1 MKRVASFFAGIG
13 GICYGF
19 KQAGF
24 EVVYANEFDA
34 KACENYRA
42 NHPGTSLHE
51 GDIRKV
57 DPAGLPDF
65 DVFAG
70 GFPCQS
76 YSLAGNRD
84 GLADVR
90 GTLFFDI
97 VRILKGR
104 KPAALFLENVKN
116 IQSTNEGRDFRA
128 ILDHLEDCGYHL
140 KHEVLGGHTHGNV
153 PQCRERMFIVGF
165 RDEENLGRF
174 QFPGEVPLTNTLDKI
189 FDRSRREPDK
199 YYYTPKSQYYEMM
212 DKAMVTKSVYQMR
225 RVYMRE
231 NKGGV
236 CPTLTAN
243 MGGGGHNV
251 PVIRDDF
258 GIRKLTPRE
267 CLRLQGFPEEFQMK
281 TSDVH
286 VYKQAG
292 NAVVV
297 PLVRRIA
304 ENLAKAFGDSQN
316 EPEGS

>member
-24 EVVYANEFDA
+24 EVAYANEFDA

-42 NHPGTSLHE
+42 NHPSTTLHE
-51 GDIRKV
+51 GDIKKV
-57 DPAGLPDF
+57 GTSDLPDF
-65 DVFAG
+65 DLFTG
-70 GFPCQS
+70 GFPCQP
-76 YSLAGNRD
+76 YSLAGRRD

-97 VRILKGR
+97 VRILKEK
-104 KPAALFLENVKN
+104 KPSAIFLENVKN

-128 ILDHLEDCGYHL
+128 ILEHLEDCGYRI
-140 KHEVLGGHTHGNV
+140 KYEVLGGHTHGNV

-165 RDEENLGRF
+165 REETTLGDF
-174 QFPGEVPLTNTLDKI
+174 QFPGPIPLTNTLEKI
-189 FDRSRREPDK
+189 FDRSRREQDK

-212 DKAMVTKSVYQMR
+212 DKAMTTKSVYQMR

-267 CLRLQGFPEEFQMK
+267 CLRLQGFPEDFQIK

-286 VYKQAG
+286 IYKQAG

-304 ENLAKAFGDSQN
+304 ENIAKALWKN
-316 EPEGS
+316 

>member
-1 MKRVASFFAGIG
+1 MKRAASFFAGIG
-13 GICYGF
+13 GICYGL

-24 EVVYANEFDA
+24 EVAYANEFD
-34 KACENYRA
+34 KNACVNYRA
-42 NHPGTSLHE
+42 NHKDVSLHE
-51 GDIRKV
+51 GDIRAV
-57 DPAGLPDF
+57 ESGSIPDF
-65 DVFAG
+65 DLFAG

-76 YSLAGNRD
+76 YSLAGLRN

-97 VRILKGR
+97 VRILKDR
-104 KPAALFLENVKN
+104 QPSAILLENVKN
-116 IQSTNEGRDFRA
+116 IQSTNEGRDFEV
-128 ILDHLEDCGYHL
+128 IIEHLCACGYYVD
-140 KHEVLGGHTHGNV
+140 HEVLGGHTHGNV

-165 RDEENLGRF
+165 RDEGALDRF
-174 QFPGEVPLTNTLDKI
+174 EFPGETPLTNTLEKI
-189 FDRSRREPDK
+189 LDRGERQADK
-199 YYYTPKSQYYEMM
+199 YYYKPSSQYYEMM
-212 DKAMVTKSVYQMR
+212 DGAMTSSSVYQMR

-231 NKGGV
+231 NKNGV

-251 PVIRDDF
+251 PVIRDEF

-267 CLRLQGFPEEFQMK
+267 CLRLQGFPEDFQIK

-286 VYKQAG
+286 IYKQAG

-304 ENLAKAFGDSQN
+304 ENMARAMD
-316 EPEGS
+316 

>member
-1 MKRVASFFAGIG
+1 MKVASFFAGIG

-24 EVVYANEFDA
+24 NVVYANEFD
-34 KACENYRA
+34 KNACENYKE
-42 NHPGTSLHE
+42 NHPNTKLVE
-51 GDIRKV
+51 GDIRQIEP
-57 DPAGLPDF
+57 DSIPDF
-65 DVFAG
+65 DVFTG
-70 GFPCQS
+70 GFPCQP
-76 YSLAGNRD
+76 YSLAGNKE

-97 VRILKGR
+97 VRILKA
-104 KPAALFLENVKN
+104 KQPASFLLENVKN
-116 IQSTNEGRDFRA
+116 IQSTHDGKDFKA
-128 ILDHLEDCGYHL
+128 ILDHLEACGYKV
-140 KHEVLGGHTHGNV
+140 KHEVLAGHTHGNT

-165 RDEENLGRF
+165 LDNEKSKKFKFPEPIPLKTKLDE
-174 QFPGEVPLTNTLDKI
+174 I
-189 FDRSRREPDK
+189 IDRKTKVAQK

-212 DKAMVTKSVYQMR
+212 DKAMTNDSVYQMR

-231 NKGGV
+231 NKNGV

-258 GIRKLTPRE
+258 GIRKLTPKE
-267 CLRLQGFPEEFQMK
+267 CLGFQGFPEDFK
-281 TSDVH
+281 IVTSDVH

-297 PLVRRIA
+297 PLIKRIA
-304 ENLAKAFGDSQN
+304 EEIKKVI
-316 EPEGS
+316 

>member
-19 KQAGF
+19 EQAGF
-24 EVVYANEFDA
+24 EVVYANEYDK
-34 KACENYRA
+34 KACESYRK
-42 NHPGTSLHE
+42 NHPNINLVE
-51 GDIRKV
+51 ADIKEIKTENI
-57 DPAGLPDF
+57 PDF
-65 DVFAG
+65 DIFTG
-70 GFPCQS
+70 GFPCQP

-97 VRILKGR
+97 IRILKAK
-104 KPAALFLENVKN
+104 KPCAFLLENVKN
-116 IQSTNEGRDFRA
+116 IQSTHDGKDFKI
-128 ILDHLEDCGYHL
+128 ILDHLKACGYNI
-140 KHEVLGGHTHGNV
+140 KFEVLGGHTHANI

-165 RDEENLGRF
+165 LDEKICDKFE
-174 QFPGEVPLTNTLDKI
+174 FPKPIKLTKTVNDLI
-189 FDRSRREPDK
+189 DRKEKVADK
-199 YYYTPKSQYYEMM
+199 YYYTSKSQYYKMM
-212 DKAMVTKSVYQMR
+212 KEAIVNDNIYQMR

-251 PVIRDDF
+251 PVIRDNF
-258 GIRKLTPRE
+258 GIRKLTPKE
-267 CLRLQGFPEEFQMK
+267 CLRFQGFPEEFEIV

-297 PLVRRIA
+297 PLIKRIA
-304 ENLAKAFGDSQN
+304 EKFN
-316 EPEGS
+316 

>member
-1 MKRVASFFAGIG
+1 MKVASFFAGIG
-13 GICYGF
+13 GICQGF

-24 EVVYANEFDA
+24 EVVYANEFDC

-42 NHPGTSLHE
+42 NHPEVDLHE

-57 DPAGLPDF
+57 DAKSLPDF

-70 GFPCQS
+70 GFPCQP
-76 YSLAGNRD
+76 YSLAGKRD

-97 VRILKGR
+97 VRILKDKR
-104 KPAALFLENVKN
+104 PPAVFLENVKN
-116 IQSTNEGRDFRA
+116 IKSTNEGRDFQA
-128 ILDHLEDCGYHL
+128 ILEHLKECGYHL
-140 KHEVLGGHTHGNV
+140 RHDVLGGHTHGNV

-165 RDEENLGRF
+165 QDEGVSEKF
-174 QFPGEVPLTNTLDKI
+174 QFPSPVTLSNTLDKI
-189 FDRSRREPDK
+189 FDRTEKKPDK

-212 DKAMVTKSVYQMR
+212 DKAMTNASVYQMR

-251 PVIRDDF
+251 PVIRDDH

-267 CLRLQGFPEEFQMK
+267 CLRLQGFPENFEIK

-286 VYKQAG
+286 IYKQAG

-297 PLVRRIA
+297 PLVKRIA
-304 ENLAKAFGDSQN
+304 ENIAKSLWKN
-316 EPEGS
+316 

>member
-1 MKRVASFFAGIG
+1 MIRVASFFAGIG

-19 KQAGF
+19 KQAGLD
-24 EVVYANEFDA
+24 VVYANEFDK

-42 NHPGTSLHE
+42 NHREVALHE
-51 GDIRKV
+51 ADVKLLEPGSI
-57 DPAGLPDF
+57 PDF

-76 YSLAGNRD
+76 YSLAGKRE

-97 VRILKGR
+97 VRILKER
-104 KPAALFLENVKN
+104 RPRALLLENVKN
-116 IQSTNEGRDFRA
+116 IQSTNEGRDFEV
-128 ILDHLEDCGYHL
+128 ILDHLKACGYHV
-140 KHEVLGGHTHGNV
+140 KYEVLGGHTHGNV

-165 RDEENLGRF
+165 LEAAATERFRFPDEI
-174 QFPGEVPLTNTLDKI
+174 PLSNTLDKI
-189 FDRSRREPDK
+189 FDRKQKQAEK
-199 YYYTPKSQYYEMM
+199 YYYKPSSQYYEMM
-212 DKAMVTKSVYQMR
+212 DKAMVNESVYQMR

-231 NKGGV
+231 NKNGV

-267 CLRLQGFPEEFQMK
+267 CLGLQGFPDDFRIK

-286 VYKQAG
+286 IYKQAG
-292 NAVVV
+292 NSVVV
-297 PLVRRIA
+297 PVVRRIA
-304 ENLAKAFGDSQN
+304 ESMAKAF
-316 EPEGS
+316 